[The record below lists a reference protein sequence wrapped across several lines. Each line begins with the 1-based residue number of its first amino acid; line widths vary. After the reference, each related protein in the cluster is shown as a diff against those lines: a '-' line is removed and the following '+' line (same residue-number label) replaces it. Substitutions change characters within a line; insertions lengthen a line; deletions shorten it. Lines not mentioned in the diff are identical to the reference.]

1 MKKGIQVFTLI
12 LAAVLTVA
20 LMSSNSKKGS
30 NQNMAASVTYKGDKI
45 IPQVVKGIDLNRR
58 FEFANEIIP
67 TKNFDVRERLDR
79 ELTVNTYWHSSTL
92 LNMKKA
98 ARYFPVIERILAE
111 NGLPED
117 LKYIAVAESN
127 LSNAVSPAGARGLWQ
142 FMKSAAQQY
151 KLEVNSEVDE
161 RYHIEKSTQAACQYF
176 KYLKKRFGSWTMAAA
191 AYNVGPTRLAR
202 NIAEQRAE
210 TYYDLNLNEETSR
223 YVFRL
228 IAIKEIMQNPSAFGF
243 YLDKDEKYP
252 PLFDYSIVKV
262 NGSIENFG
270 DFAKKYNTSY
280 RMIKVFNPW
289 LTDSRLTNRSR
300 KTYEIKIPGKK
311 F

>member
-1 MKKGIQVFTLI
+1 MKKGIQVYTLI
-12 LAAVLTVA
+12 LAA
-20 LMSSNSKKGS
+20 LMTIAFLGSYSKKNNES
-30 NQNMAASVTYKGDKI
+30 LAASASFEEDKI
-45 IPQVVKGIDLNRR
+45 IPQVVKGMDMNRR
-58 FEFANEIIP
+58 YTFAGEVIP
-67 TKNFDVRERLDR
+67 TKDFDVYERLDR

-92 LNMKKA
+92 LNIKKA
-98 ARYFPVIERILAE
+98 ARYFPVIEKILAE

-127 LSNAVSPAGARGLWQ
+127 LSNAVSPAGAKGLWQ
-142 FMKSAAQQY
+142 FMESAAEQY
-151 KLEVNSEVDE
+151 GLEVNSEVDE
-161 RYHIEKSTQAACQYF
+161 RYHIEKSTEAACKYF
-176 KYLKKRFGSWTMAAA
+176 KYLQNRFGSWTMAAA

-202 NIAEQRAE
+202 TIEEQRAE

-228 IAIKEIMQNPSAFGF
+228 IAIKEIMQRPSDFGF
-243 YLDKDEKYP
+243 YLDEKEKYP

-262 NGSIENFG
+262 NGAVENFG
-270 DFAKKYNTSY
+270 DFAKKYGTSY
-280 RMIKVFNPW
+280 RLLKVYNPW
-289 LTDSRLTNRSR
+289 LIDSRLTNRSR

>member
-1 MKKGIQVFTLI
+1 MKKGMQAYLLI
-12 LAAVLTVA
+12 LAAVMTVVITG
-20 LMSSNSKKGS
+20 SYTKKNSK
-30 NQNMAASVTYKGDKI
+30 NLAASASMIEDKI
-45 IPQVVKGIDLNRR
+45 IPQVVKGSDLNKR
-58 FEFANEIIP
+58 FEFAGEVIP

-92 LNMKKA
+92 LNIKKA

-127 LSNAVSPAGARGLWQ
+127 LSNAVSPAGAKGFWQ
-142 FMKSAAQQY
+142 FMKSAAEQY
-151 KLEVNSEVDE
+151 DLEVNSEVDE
-161 RYHIEKSTQAACQYF
+161 RYHIEKATEAACKYF
-176 KYLKKRFGSWTMAAA
+176 KYLKNRFGSWTMAAA

-202 NIAEQRAE
+202 TIEEQRAD

-228 IAIKEIMQNPSAFGF
+228 IAIKEVMQNPSDFGF

-252 PLFDYSIVKV
+252 PLFDYSVVKV
-262 NGSIENFG
+262 DGSVENFG
-270 DFAKKYNTSY
+270 DFAKKYGTNY
-280 RMIKVFNPW
+280 RMLKVFNPW
-289 LTDSRLTNRSR
+289 LIESRLTNRSR